1 MCCTTARSK
10 ASAASL
16 AVAYLPRYF
25 FLRTILIRAM
35 NPSPILD
42 TPVYPVAFLDDSFLF
57 WTLILSN
64 SNETT
69 WDRRVVLAR
78 LYSLLLGLVFVVTSR
93 QAQRG
98 KKVWFSE
105 SLILDPSIKQH
116 LSFQYS
122 ETPLFHLPKSACGGV

>member
-1 MCCTTARSK
+1 M
-10 ASAASL
+10 
-16 AVAYLPRYF
+16 
-25 FLRTILIRAM
+25 
-35 NPSPILD
+35 
-42 TPVYPVAFLDDSFLF
+42 FLDDSFLF

-93 QAQRG
+93 HAQKG
-98 KKVWFSE
+98 KKSVVLRISDFGPP
-105 SLILDPSIKQH
+105 PSIKQH

-122 ETPLFHLPKSACGGV
+122 ETPLFHLPTSQPVAVCEQSSVSRSNDCVYCSTGVVYLYNVCM